1 LFCCGTVYGKEKAT
15 LISLETLWRGTFF
28 CGEKQMKAE
37 NVNRRSVRV
46 SDDALYVSSYFLFYF
61 SAFFISL
68 RTFY

>member
-1 LFCCGTVYGKEKAT
+1 
-15 LISLETLWRGTFF
+15 
-28 CGEKQMKAE
+28 MKAE